1 MENVQNDV
9 TYFTEHDEAKRIVE
23 EISSLSIGL
32 LFDESKTDSASNESK
47 DDILEKLV
55 SNINK
60 ISEIVSKYLDIEVL
74 LYQYIE
80 TLIGDIFEILKRFV
94 ILPNALKFDIIRRIE
109 SKKSI
114 SLIVLEKLCFYLYI
128 ISKCVGVRRLINY
141 APNDVSLFEKI
152 TETIEIIQN
161 TNSETTE
168 KEIQKHEDHLW
179 CLEFIFLS
187 WESLMVYTP
196 FDLNTIWKHPFDEK
210 ITFQT
215 RILTCSMYY
224 LNKPTKARD
233 GAAMVIS
240 NLFSRKDVLNSQD
253 FQYFLKF
260 CQDILT
266 NPLYNVDFPECTNDY
281 LTVTRSSNNVNNH
294 LSIGVLMVLKQII
307 KRVQTSDLA
316 PYLDIIEFCL
326 LNCDEVI
333 INSATKKLRSS
344 CLGRL
349 ALHMLPPQEDSQKY
363 RRKFRTIFTKQK
375 PEEEAENTDSN
386 TVVNGRMANAFDTA
400 RVEVM
405 LSKILESLID
415 NDIRVRWAC
424 AKSLGRISSRLT
436 IQMNEEILDH
446 IIELISS
453 QFTRT
458 VNGTPTDVLDIN
470 GNLIS
475 CLTSPKV
482 IVQPLSAECEC
493 VVHGG
498 CLAIAEILRKGLI
511 HPHMLNKVLDTTILT
526 LSFEVWRG
534 KGSAG
539 TAVRDASCFICW
551 AIARTFTKEMLSINH
566 ISRISMELVNVSL
579 FDSSVNCRRAACSAL
594 QELVGRL
601 GTVSK
606 GLELIQMCNYFTVS
620 NRKKAFVEVSEQVAR
635 LGYYSNSMLQNLIR
649 TKLFHPDMATRE
661 LSSLAI
667 CKIVSATPH
676 LSLSYINNY
685 HTRNENNKVNN
696 INDKQSIEFTVTSLI
711 DYLLDNLY
719 TSSTSTTQGAL
730 RALARLLYLVIETN
744 IPVNLILFKVLDV
757 PVTFEKK
764 RLFRNKNS
772 NIIRQAICKLITVNC
787 KLTLHT
793 NTLATYNYTDNVDK
807 FKKIIDYYIVILK
820 DSLRNFALEVQLS
833 AVEAFEQLFMIIR
846 DVDVLENLL
855 KFFIDSISS
864 RIDHIAARRGYA
876 LVFSSIPL
884 KVFTD
889 IDEAKKIH
897 NLKNDNHLNHS
908 NHITDVNESNTVYE
922 VLALLCNEIRTNLKY
937 QEVKDSKT
945 RQFALL
951 SILSILNRLKN
962 SVLEKK
968 ILEQITETLVL
979 CCNDYE
985 VDSRGDVGSWVREL
999 SSEVISYVL
1008 NAYLFKNN
1016 HYKGNSHNIFKNMDK
1031 QMATSLTGGL
1041 VGLALE
1047 NLEHVRSRST
1057 FLMCHLFTNKL
1068 SKLNFKWIWNRIFY
1082 NIPYEQIISSNEDY
1096 CARTRY
1102 ASTTNST
1109 TTPETKM
1116 DDETEDASRVTD
1128 DDRVVDYEI
1137 EKYIDRNYEIDMY
1150 INIDN
1155 RLLDGFNMLFDVSRS
1170 LIQVISTNY
1179 ETKSESNNEYEFD
1192 HQKSVLKQQKYSTE
1206 NDGLIPVN
1214 DCENLLE
1221 YSLTNSEKLNV
1232 VLRIPGWSAAPLT
1245 FRTFL
1250 WVLLIP
1256 SYTRV
1261 AFKSIVKI
1269 IGENNRIEVNIHS
1282 NNSVL
1287 VLEDVLIEFISQ
1299 NKDTFICWDKGVK
1312 CFEMVLRDCSIEIYK
1327 EAIEANDSKTSQ
1339 KLVNSLKILFSHR
1352 LLEVQEWYDLI
1363 EMMVNESKRT
1373 TNYAYLKSIIR
1384 CLEVL
1389 LMYESESFTKDIL
1402 KTLLQLLLHQ
1412 YPTIRSYVASHLS
1425 LALSSRDDVF
1435 AEEAMEI
1442 LESCSFHM
1450 EDEDT
1455 ILNSINKLS
1464 TLLKV

>member
-9 TYFTEHDEAKRIVE
+9 TYFTEHDEAKRMVE
-23 EISSLSIGL
+23 EISSLSIEL
-32 LFDESKTDSASNESK
+32 LFDESKSGSASNDTK
-47 DDILEKLV
+47 DNILEKLV
-55 SNINK
+55 SNVNK
-60 ISEIVSKYLDIEVL
+60 ISDIVGKYMDIEVL

-94 ILPNALKFDIIRRIE
+94 LLPNALKFDITRRVD

-114 SLIVLEKLCFYLYI
+114 PLITLEKLCFYLYI

-152 TETIEIIQN
+152 TETIEMIQN
-161 TNSETTE
+161 TNSGTSET
-168 KEIQKHEDHLW
+168 EISKHEDHLW

-224 LNKPTKARD
+224 LNKSTKARD

-266 NPLYNVDFPECTNDY
+266 NPLYNVNLNQEYNKDY
-281 LTVTRSSNNVNNH
+281 LAVTGSANNVNNH

-307 KRVQTSDLA
+307 KRVQTPDLI
-316 PYLDIIEFCL
+316 PYLDIFEFCL
-326 LNCDEVI
+326 LNCDDIVV
-333 INSATKKLRSS
+333 NAATKKLRSS

-349 ALHMLPPQEDSQKY
+349 ALHLLPPQEDSQKY
-363 RRKFRTIFTKQK
+363 RRKYRTIFTKK
-375 PEEEAENTDSN
+375 NSEEDKNGPQNTDLTDRKAS
-386 TVVNGRMANAFDTA
+386 AFDAA

-405 LSKILESLID
+405 LSKILETLVD

-424 AKSLGRISSRLT
+424 AKSVGRISSRLT

-446 IIELISS
+446 IIELINS

-458 VNGTPTDVLDIN
+458 LNGTPADVLNIN
-470 GNLIS
+470 GNIIS

-482 IVQPLSAECEC
+482 VVQPLSAECES

-498 CLAIAEILRKGLI
+498 CLAIAEILREGLI

-551 AIARTFTKEMLSINH
+551 AIARTFTKEMLSTDH
-566 ISRISMELVNVSL
+566 VSRISMELVNVSL

-594 QELVGRL
+594 QELVGRF

-606 GLELIQMCNYFTVS
+606 GLELIQICNYFTVS
-620 NRKKAFVEVSEQVAR
+620 NRKKAFVEVCQQVAR
-635 LGYYSNSMLQNLIR
+635 LGYYSNSMLQNVIR
-649 TKLFHPDMATRE
+649 TKLFHPDMSTRE

-685 HTRNENNKVNN
+685 HTQSDNGDKLNN

-711 DYLLDNLY
+711 DYLLENLY
-719 TSSTSTTQGAL
+719 TTSTSTTQGAL
-730 RALARLLYLVIETN
+730 RALARLLYFVIERN

-764 RLFRNKNS
+764 RLFRNKSS

-787 KLTLHT
+787 KLMLHM
-793 NTLATYNYTDNVDK
+793 NTLPTYNYNENMET

-846 DVDVLENLL
+846 DADVSENLL
-855 KFFIDSISS
+855 KFFTDSLSS
-864 RIDHIAARRGYA
+864 RSDHISARRGYA

-884 KVFTD
+884 RVFTD
-889 IDEAKKIH
+889 IDEEKNRSKI
-897 NLKNDNHLNHS
+897 NNDNHTTHS
-908 NHITDVNESNTVYE
+908 EQKNSINEINTVNE
-922 VLALLCNEIRTNLKY
+922 VLTLLCNEIKTNVKY
-937 QEVKDSKT
+937 EEVKDSKT

-951 SILSILNRLKN
+951 SVLSILNRIKDH
-962 SVLEKK
+962 VLEKK
-968 ILEQITETLVL
+968 ILEQITETLVM

-985 VDSRGDVGSWVREL
+985 IDSRGDVGSWVREL
-999 SSEVISYVL
+999 SSEVICYIL
-1008 NAYLFKNN
+1008 NVYLFKNN
-1016 HYKGNSHNIFKNMDK
+1016 NYRGNLSNTFKNMDK
-1031 QMATSLTGGL
+1031 EMATNLTGGL

-1082 NIPYEQIISSNEDY
+1082 NIPYEQMISTNEDY
-1096 CARTRY
+1096 CSRTRY
-1102 ASTTNST
+1102 VSATNST
-1109 TTPETKM
+1109 STPSTRL
-1116 DDETEDASRVTD
+1116 DDETEECDGDSDA
-1128 DDRVVDYEI
+1128 DRDVDYEI

-1155 RLLDGFNMLFDVSRS
+1155 RLLDGFNMLFDISKS
-1170 LIQVISTNY
+1170 LIQVISATY
-1179 ETKSESNNEYEFD
+1179 ENKTEFNSEHELDY
-1192 HQKSVLKQQKYSTE
+1192 QKSLQKQKYSIE
-1206 NDGLIPVN
+1206 SNGLIPVN

-1221 YSLTNSEKLNV
+1221 YSLTNTEKLNV

-1269 IGENNRIEVNIHS
+1269 IGENNRIEVNIHA

-1299 NKDTFICWDKGVK
+1299 NKDTFISWAKSVK
-1312 CFEMVLRDCSIEIYK
+1312 CFEMVLRDCSLELYNR
-1327 EAIEANDSKTSQ
+1327 AIATNDSKTSQ

-1352 LLEVQEWYDLI
+1352 LVEVQEWYELI
-1363 EMMVNESKRT
+1363 EIMINDAKRT
-1373 TNYAYLKSIIR
+1373 TNYAYLKSIVR

-1389 LMYESESFTKDIL
+1389 LMYESESFTKEIL
-1402 KTLLQLLLHQ
+1402 KTLLQLLVHQ
-1412 YPTIRSYVASHLS
+1412 YPTIRSYVASHLT
-1425 LALSSRDDVF
+1425 LALSSREDVL

-1442 LESCSFHM
+1442 LDSCSFHV

-1455 ILNSINKLS
+1455 ILKSIKKLS